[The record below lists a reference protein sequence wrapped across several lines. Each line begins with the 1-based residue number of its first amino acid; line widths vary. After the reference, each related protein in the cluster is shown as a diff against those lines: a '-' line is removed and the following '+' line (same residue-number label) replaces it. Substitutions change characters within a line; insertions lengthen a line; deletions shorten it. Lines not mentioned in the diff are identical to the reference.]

1 MGKKILLVDDDPE
14 ISNLLRDTFEE
25 LGHQVKICDHGNE
38 VMEALYSYK
47 PDLLVLDVMLP
58 GLDGYSLTDQISD
71 NAEFNKL
78 PIIILSALEPSR
90 AMFQRFAQVKA
101 FLTKPINMD
110 DMTEAVKTGLEQ
122 EPTK

>member
-1 MGKKILLVDDDPE
+1 MGKKILVVDDDPE
-14 ISNLLRDTFEE
+14 ILNVLRHTFEA

-38 VMEALYSYK
+38 VMEALYDYK

-58 GLDGYSLTDQISD
+58 GIDGYSLTDQISD
-71 NAEFNKL
+71 NADFNKL

-90 AMFQRFAQVKA
+90 AMFQRFAQVRA

-110 DMTEAVKTGLEQ
+110 DMTEAVNTGLK
-122 EPTK
+122 PTE